1 MNQVVDDELNNL
13 VERVIGAA
21 IEVHRSLG
29 PGFAE
34 STYQR
39 ALAIELRLREISFEL
54 EVPVQLRY
62 KDEILGEGRIDVLV
76 EGRLVLELKAAGVN
90 PKKYRRQVVSY
101 LKATGLHLGL
111 IINFETDVLKK
122 GISRVIH

>member
-1 MNQVVDDELNNL
+1 MNQAVDDTLNAL

-39 ALAIELRLREISFEL
+39 ALTIELRLRGISFKT

-62 KDEILGEGRIDVLV
+62 KEELLGEGRIDLLV
-76 EGRLVLELKAAGVN
+76 ESRLIVELKAAEAN

-111 IINFETDVLKK
+111 IINFETDVLKE